1 MAGQSPAG
9 VGSGPRPKILAW
21 VHHHRE
27 AAAMSVEKLL
37 REPISNIFTVLVI
50 AVALALPTFGLALAS
65 AVNQEVS
72 RLEAPPQLSVLTEAS
87 LTLEDAKQ
95 LAKKIERQPGVAS
108 VKVIDRD
115 TALTEFIEATGLDA
129 LSSRLNS
136 NPLPHTLWLYP
147 ASNIRSA
154 GLAQLSQD
162 LKALPGIA
170 EVILDSRWLERL
182 EAFIALA
189 RSIALALGV
198 AMALGV
204 VLTLGNTLRLGIE
217 SRREEIVVIKLIG
230 GGNAFAR
237 RPFLYTG
244 ALLGALGGLVS
255 GLLIFITFEVLNA
268 PISQLFE
275 LYDRSAAVSVFG
287 FGDLV
292 LLVTVGSVLGWI
304 SACYSVQ
311 LHLARIEPR

>member
-1 MAGQSPAG
+1 MARQSSAG
-9 VGSGPRPKILAW
+9 FGSGPRPRVLAW
-21 VHHHRE
+21 AHHHRK
-27 AAAMSVEKLL
+27 AAVMSVEKLF
-37 REPISNIFTVLVI
+37 REPISNMLTVFVI
-50 AVALALPTFGLALAS
+50 AIALALPTFGLALAN
-65 AVNQEVS
+65 AVTQEVN
-72 RLEAPPQLSVLTEAS
+72 RLDAPPQLSVLTESS
-87 LTLEDAKQ
+87 LTLDEARR
-95 LAKKIERQPGVAS
+95 LAEKIERQPGVAS

-129 LSSRLNS
+129 LSSRLDS

-147 ASNIRSA
+147 VSNIRSA

>member
-1 MAGQSPAG
+1 MVGQSPAG
-9 VGSGPRPKILAW
+9 AGSGPRPQVLAW
-21 VHHHRE
+21 AYHHR
-27 AAAMSVEKLL
+27 AAAKTSVEKML
-37 REPISNIFTVLVI
+37 REPISNTLTVLVI
-50 AVALALPTFGLALAS
+50 AFALALPTFGLALAN
-65 AVNQEVS
+65 AVNQEVK
-72 RLEAPPQLSVLTEAS
+72 RLDAPPQLSLLTES
-87 LTLEDAKQ
+87 RVTLDDAKL
-95 LAKKIERQPGVAS
+95 LAERIALRPGVAS

-129 LSSRLNS
+129 LSSRLES

-147 ASNIRSA
+147 APNIRSA
-154 GLAQLSQD
+154 GLEQLSQD
-162 LKALPGIA
+162 LTVLPGVA
-170 EVILDSRWLERL
+170 EVVLDSRWLERL
-182 EAFIALA
+182 EAFLALA
-189 RSIALALGV
+189 RSIAVALGM

-244 ALLGALGGLVS
+244 ALIGALGGLVS
-255 GLLIFITFEVLNA
+255 GVLIFMTLEILNA

-275 LYDRSAAVSVFG
+275 LYDRS
-287 FGDLV
+287 
-292 LLVTVGSVLGWI
+292 VTVAIFDLSDLTVLVGLGSVLGWT

-311 LHLARIEPR
+311 LHLTRIQPR

>member
-9 VGSGPRPKILAW
+9 VGSGPRPQLLAW
-21 VHHHRE
+21 AHHHRE
-27 AAAMSVEKLL
+27 AAKTSVEKLL
-37 REPISNIFTVLVI
+37 REPISNSLTVLVI
-50 AVALALPTFGLALAS
+50 AIALALPTFGLALAS
-65 AVNQEVS
+65 AVNQEVK
-72 RLEAPPQLSVLTEAS
+72 RLDAPPQLSLLTES
-87 LTLEDAKQ
+87 RLTLDDAKR
-95 LAKKIERQPGVAS
+95 LAERIALRPGVAS

-129 LSSRLNS
+129 LSSRLES

-147 ASNIRSA
+147 APNIRSA

-162 LKALPGIA
+162 LTVLPGVA
-170 EVILDSRWLERL
+170 EVVLDSRWLERL
-182 EAFIALA
+182 EAFLALA
-189 RSIALALGV
+189 RSIAVALGV

-244 ALLGALGGLVS
+244 ALIGALGGLVS
-255 GLLIFITFEVLNA
+255 GVLIFMTLEILNA

-275 LYDRSAAVSVFG
+275 LYDRSITVAIFG
-287 FGDLV
+287 LSDLTV
-292 LLVTVGSVLGWI
+292 LVALGSVLGWI

-311 LHLARIEPR
+311 LHLARIQPR

>member
-27 AAAMSVEKLL
+27 AAAMSVEKLV
-37 REPISNIFTVLVI
+37 REPISNMLTVFVMAI
-50 AVALALPTFGLALAS
+50 ALALPTFGLALAS
-65 AVNQEVS
+65 AVNHEVN
-72 RLEAPPQLSVLTEAS
+72 RLDAPPQLSVLTEGS

-244 ALLGALGGLVS
+244 ALMGALGGLVS
-255 GLLIFITFEVLNA
+255 GLLIFITFKMLNA

>member
-1 MAGQSPAG
+1 MAGQSPAEL
-9 VGSGPRPKILAW
+9 GSGPRPQLLAW
-21 VHHHRE
+21 AHHHRE
-27 AAAMSVEKLL
+27 AAKTSVEKLL
-37 REPISNIFTVLVI
+37 REPISNSLTVLVI
-50 AVALALPTFGLALAS
+50 AIALALPTFGLALAS
-65 AVNQEVS
+65 AVNQEVK
-72 RLEAPPQLSVLTEAS
+72 RLDAPPQLSLLTES
-87 LTLEDAKQ
+87 RLTLDDAKR
-95 LAKKIERQPGVAS
+95 LAERIALRPGVAS

-115 TALTEFIEATGLDA
+115 TALKEFIEATGLDA
-129 LSSRLNS
+129 LSSRLES
-136 NPLPHTLWLYP
+136 NRLPHTLWLYP

-162 LKALPGIA
+162 LTVLPGVA
-170 EVILDSRWLERL
+170 EVVLDSRWLERL
-182 EAFIALA
+182 EAFLALA
-189 RSIALALGV
+189 RSIAVALGV

-244 ALLGALGGLVS
+244 ALIGALGGLVS
-255 GLLIFITFEVLNA
+255 GVLIFMTLEILNA

-275 LYDRSAAVSVFG
+275 LYDRSITVAIFG
-287 FGDLV
+287 LSDLTV
-292 LLVTVGSVLGWI
+292 LVGLGLVLGWI

-311 LHLARIEPR
+311 LHLARIQPR

>member
-27 AAAMSVEKLL
+27 AAAMSVEKLF
-37 REPISNIFTVLVI
+37 REPISNMLTIFVI
-50 AVALALPTFGLALAS
+50 AIALALPTFGLALAN
-65 AVNQEVS
+65 AVNQEVN
-72 RLEAPPQLSVLTEAS
+72 RLDAPPQLSVLTESS
-87 LTLEDAKQ
+87 LTLDEAKR
-95 LAKKIERQPGVAS
+95 LAEKIERQPGVAS
-108 VKVIDRD
+108 VKVVDRD
-115 TALTEFIEATGLDA
+115 TALTEFIEATGLSA
-129 LSSRLNS
+129 LSSRMEN

-217 SRREEIVVIKLIG
+217 SRRGEIVVIKLIG

-275 LYDRSAAVSVFG
+275 LYDRSAAVTVFG

-292 LLVTVGSVLGWI
+292 LLVIVGSVLGWI

-311 LHLARIEPR
+311 LHLARIQPR

>member
-27 AAAMSVEKLL
+27 AAAMSVEKLV
-37 REPISNIFTVLVI
+37 REPISNMLTVFVI
-50 AVALALPTFGLALAS
+50 AIALALPTFGLALAN
-65 AVNQEVS
+65 AVNQEVN
-72 RLEAPPQLSVLTEAS
+72 RLDAPPQLSVLTESS
-87 LTLEDAKQ
+87 LTLDEAKR

-115 TALTEFIEATGLDA
+115 TALTEFIEATGLSA
-129 LSSRLNS
+129 LSSRMEN

-162 LKALPGIA
+162 LQALPGIA

-275 LYDRSAAVSVFG
+275 LYDRSADVTAFG
-287 FGDLV
+287 FGDLI
-292 LLVTVGSVLGWI
+292 LLVIVGSVLGWI

-311 LHLARIEPR
+311 LHLARIQPR

>member
-9 VGSGPRPKILAW
+9 VGSGAMPQLLAW
-21 VHHHRE
+21 AHHHRE
-27 AAAMSVEKLL
+27 AAKTSVEKLL
-37 REPISNIFTVLVI
+37 REPISNSLTVLVI
-50 AVALALPTFGLALAS
+50 AIALALPTFGLALAS
-65 AVNQEVS
+65 AVNQEVK
-72 RLEAPPQLSVLTEAS
+72 RLDAPPQLSLLTES
-87 LTLEDAKQ
+87 RLTLDDAKR
-95 LAKKIERQPGVAS
+95 LAERIALRPGVAS

-129 LSSRLNS
+129 LSSRLES

-147 ASNIRSA
+147 APNIRSA

-162 LKALPGIA
+162 LTVLPGVA
-170 EVILDSRWLERL
+170 EVVLDSRWLERL
-182 EAFIALA
+182 EAFLALA
-189 RSIALALGV
+189 RSIAVALGV

-244 ALLGALGGLVS
+244 ALIGALGGLVS
-255 GLLIFITFEVLNA
+255 GVLIFMTLEILNA

-275 LYDRSAAVSVFG
+275 LYDRSITVAIFG
-287 FGDLV
+287 LSDLTV
-292 LLVTVGSVLGWI
+292 LVGLGLVLGWI

-311 LHLARIEPR
+311 LHLARIQPR

>member
-27 AAAMSVEKLL
+27 AAAMSVEKLV
-37 REPISNIFTVLVI
+37 REPISNMLTVFVI
-50 AVALALPTFGLALAS
+50 AIALALPTFGLALAS

-72 RLEAPPQLSVLTEAS
+72 RLDAPPQLSVLTEAS

-154 GLAQLSQD
+154 GLVQLSQD

-182 EAFIALA
+182 EAFIALV

-244 ALLGALGGLVS
+244 ALMGLLGGLVS

-275 LYDRSAAVSVFG
+275 LYDRSAAVAVFG
-287 FGDLV
+287 FGDLMM
-292 LLVTVGSVLGWI
+292 LVTVGSVLGWI

-311 LHLARIEPR
+311 LHLARIQPR

>member
-9 VGSGPRPKILAW
+9 VGSGPRPRVLAW
-21 VHHHRE
+21 AHHHRE
-27 AAAMSVEKLL
+27 AAIMSVEKFF
-37 REPISNIFTVLVI
+37 REPISNALTVFVI
-50 AVALALPTFGLALAS
+50 AIALALPTFGLALAS
-65 AVNQEVS
+65 AVNQEVN
-72 RLEAPPQLSVLTEAS
+72 RLDAPPQLSVLTETS
-87 LTLEDAKQ
+87 LTLEDAKR
-95 LAKKIERQPGVAS
+95 LAEKIERQPGVAL

-115 TALTEFIEATGLDA
+115 TALTEFIEATGLSA
-129 LSSRLNS
+129 LSSRMES

-154 GLAQLSQD
+154 GLAQISQD

-198 AMALGV
+198 AMGLGV

-244 ALLGALGGLVS
+244 ALMGAFGGLVS
-255 GLLIFITFEVLNA
+255 GLLMFITFEVLSA

-275 LYDRSAAVSVFG
+275 LYDRSAAVTVFG
-287 FGDLV
+287 FEDLL
-292 LLVTVGSVLGWI
+292 LLVAVGSVLGWI

-311 LHLARIEPR
+311 LHLARIQPR

>member
-1 MAGQSPAG
+1 MVGQSPAG
-9 VGSGPRPKILAW
+9 VGSGPRPQVLAW
-21 VHHHRE
+21 VYHHRD
-27 AAAMSVEKLL
+27 AAKTSVEKML
-37 REPISNIFTVLVI
+37 REPISNTLTVLVI
-50 AVALALPTFGLALAS
+50 AIALALPTFGLALAN
-65 AVNQEVS
+65 AVNQEVK
-72 RLEAPPQLSVLTEAS
+72 RLDARPQLSLLTES
-87 LTLEDAKQ
+87 RMTLDDAKR
-95 LAKKIERQPGVAS
+95 LAERIALRPGVAS

-129 LSSRLNS
+129 LSSRLES

-147 ASNIRSA
+147 APNIRSA

-162 LKALPGIA
+162 LKVLPGVA
-170 EVILDSRWLERL
+170 EVVLDTRWLERL
-182 EAFIALA
+182 EAFFALL
-189 RSIALALGV
+189 RSIAVALGV

-230 GGNAFAR
+230 GGNSFAR

-244 ALLGALGGLVS
+244 ALIGALGGLVS
-255 GLLIFITFEVLNA
+255 GVLIFMTLEILNA

-275 LYDRSAAVSVFG
+275 LYDRSITVAIFG
-287 FGDLV
+287 LSDLTA
-292 LLVTVGSVLGWI
+292 LVGLGSVLGWI

-311 LHLARIEPR
+311 LHLARIQPR

>member
-1 MAGQSPAG
+1 MVGQSPAG
-9 VGSGPRPKILAW
+9 VGSGPRPQVLAW
-21 VHHHRE
+21 AYHHR
-27 AAAMSVEKLL
+27 AAAKTSVEKML
-37 REPISNIFTVLVI
+37 REPISNTLTVLVI
-50 AVALALPTFGLALAS
+50 AIALALPTFGLALAN
-65 AVNQEVS
+65 AVNQEVK
-72 RLEAPPQLSVLTEAS
+72 RLDAPPQLSLLTES
-87 LTLEDAKQ
+87 RVTLDDAKL
-95 LAKKIERQPGVAS
+95 LAERIALRPGVAS

-129 LSSRLNS
+129 LSSRLES

-147 ASNIRSA
+147 APNIRSA
-154 GLAQLSQD
+154 GLEQLSQD
-162 LKALPGIA
+162 LTVLPGVA
-170 EVILDSRWLERL
+170 EVVLDSRWLERL
-182 EAFIALA
+182 EAFLALA
-189 RSIALALGV
+189 RSIAVALGM

-244 ALLGALGGLVS
+244 ALIGALGGLVS
-255 GLLIFITFEVLNA
+255 GVLIFMTLEILNA

-275 LYDRSAAVSVFG
+275 LYDRSITVAIF
-287 FGDLV
+287 DLSDLTV
-292 LLVTVGSVLGWI
+292 LVGLGSVLGWT

-311 LHLARIEPR
+311 LHLTRIQPR

>member
-95 LAKKIERQPGVAS
+95 LAKKIKRQPGVAS

>member
-27 AAAMSVEKLL
+27 AAAMSVEKLF
-37 REPISNIFTVLVI
+37 REPISNMFTVLVI
-50 AVALALPTFGLALAS
+50 AIALALPTFGLALAS
-65 AVNQEVS
+65 AVNQEVN
-72 RLEAPPQLSVLTEAS
+72 RLDAPPQLSVLTEAN

-182 EAFIALA
+182 EALIALA

-244 ALLGALGGLVS
+244 ALMGALGGLVS
-255 GLLIFITFEVLNA
+255 GLLIFITFKMLNA

-292 LLVTVGSVLGWI
+292 LLVVVGSVLGWI

>member
-27 AAAMSVEKLL
+27 AATMSVEKLF
-37 REPISNIFTVLVI
+37 REPISNLLTIFVI
-50 AVALALPTFGLALAS
+50 AIALALPTFGLALAN
-65 AVNQEVS
+65 AVNQEVN
-72 RLEAPPQLSVLTEAS
+72 RLDAPPQLSVLTESS
-87 LTLEDAKQ
+87 LTLDEAKL
-95 LAKKIERQPGVAS
+95 LAEKIERQPGVAS

-115 TALTEFIEATGLDA
+115 TALTEFIEATGLSA
-129 LSSRLNS
+129 LSSRMEN

-255 GLLIFITFEVLNA
+255 GLLIFITFGVLKA

-275 LYDRSAAVSVFG
+275 LYDRSAAVAVFG
-287 FGDLV
+287 YGDLV
-292 LLVTVGSVLGWI
+292 LLVVVGSVLGWI

-311 LHLARIEPR
+311 LHLARIQPR

>member
-27 AAAMSVEKLL
+27 AAAMSVEKLV
-37 REPISNIFTVLVI
+37 REPISNMLTVFVI
-50 AVALALPTFGLALAS
+50 AIALALPTFGLALAN
-65 AVNQEVS
+65 AVNQEVN
-72 RLEAPPQLSVLTEAS
+72 RLDAPPQLSVLTESS
-87 LTLEDAKQ
+87 LTLDEAKQ

-244 ALLGALGGLVS
+244 ALMGALGGLVS
-255 GLLIFITFEVLNA
+255 GLLIFITFKLLNA

>member
-27 AAAMSVEKLL
+27 AAAMSVEKLF
-37 REPISNIFTVLVI
+37 REPISNMLTIFVI
-50 AVALALPTFGLALAS
+50 AIALALPTFGLALAN
-65 AVNQEVS
+65 AVNQEVN
-72 RLEAPPQLSVLTEAS
+72 RLDAPPQLSVLTESS
-87 LTLEDAKQ
+87 LTLDEAKR
-95 LAKKIERQPGVAS
+95 LAEKIERQPGVAS

-115 TALTEFIEATGLDA
+115 TALTEFIEATGLSA
-129 LSSRLNS
+129 LSSRMEN

-244 ALLGALGGLVS
+244 ALLGALAGLVS

-275 LYDRSAAVSVFG
+275 LYDRSAAVTVFG

-292 LLVTVGSVLGWI
+292 LLVVVGSVLGWI

-311 LHLARIEPR
+311 LHLARIQPR

>member
-9 VGSGPRPKILAW
+9 VGSGPRPRALAW

-27 AAAMSVEKLL
+27 AAVTSVEKLL
-37 REPISNIFTVLVI
+37 REPVSNTLTVLVI
-50 AVALALPTFGLALAS
+50 AIALALPTFGLALVS
-65 AVNQEVS
+65 AVNQELN
-72 RLEAPPQLSVLTEAS
+72 RLDAPPQLSVLTEAS
-87 LTLEDAKQ
+87 LTLDDAKR
-95 LAKKIERQPGVAS
+95 LAEKIERQPGVAS

-115 TALTEFIEATGLDA
+115 TALTEFIAATGLEA
-129 LSSRLNS
+129 LSSRLDS

-147 ASNIRSA
+147 SSNIRSA

-170 EVILDSRWLERL
+170 DVILDSRWLERL

-189 RSIALALGV
+189 RSVALALGA

-255 GLLIFITFEVLNA
+255 GLLIFMTFEALKA
-268 PISQLFE
+268 PIAQLFD

-287 FGDLV
+287 FEDFI
-292 LLVTVGSVLGWI
+292 LLMSLGSALGWI

-311 LHLARIEPR
+311 LHLARIQPR

>member
-1 MAGQSPAG
+1 M
-9 VGSGPRPKILAW
+9 L
-21 VHHHRE
+21 
-27 AAAMSVEKLL
+27 
-37 REPISNIFTVLVI
+37 TVLVI
-50 AVALALPTFGLALAS
+50 AIALALPTFGLALAN
-65 AVNQEVS
+65 AVNQEVK
-72 RLEAPPQLSVLTEAS
+72 RLDAPPQLSLLTES
-87 LTLEDAKQ
+87 RVTLDDAKL
-95 LAKKIERQPGVAS
+95 LAERIALRPGVAS

-129 LSSRLNS
+129 LSSRLES

-147 ASNIRSA
+147 APNIRSA
-154 GLAQLSQD
+154 GLEQLSQD
-162 LKALPGIA
+162 LTVLPGVA
-170 EVILDSRWLERL
+170 EVVLDSRWLERL
-182 EAFIALA
+182 EAFLALA
-189 RSIALALGV
+189 RSIAVALGM

-244 ALLGALGGLVS
+244 ALIGALGGLVS
-255 GLLIFITFEVLNA
+255 GVLIFMTLEILNA

-275 LYDRSAAVSVFG
+275 LYDRSITVAIF
-287 FGDLV
+287 DLSDLTV
-292 LLVTVGSVLGWI
+292 LVGLGSVLGWT

-311 LHLARIEPR
+311 LHLTRIQPR

>member
-9 VGSGPRPKILAW
+9 VGSGPRPRVLAW
-21 VHHHRE
+21 AHHHRD
-27 AAAMSVEKLL
+27 AAIMSVEKLL
-37 REPISNIFTVLVI
+37 REPISNLLTVLVI
-50 AVALALPTFGLALAS
+50 AIALALPTFGLALAS
-65 AVNQEVS
+65 AVNQEIN
-72 RLEAPPQLSVLTEAS
+72 RLDAPPQLSVLTEAG

-95 LAKKIERQPGVAS
+95 LAKTIERQPGVAS

-129 LSSRLNS
+129 LSSRLDS

-154 GLAQLSQD
+154 GLAQLSKD

-182 EAFIALA
+182 EAFIALG

-244 ALLGALGGLVS
+244 ALMGALGGLVS
-255 GLLIFITFEVLNA
+255 GLLIFITLEVLKA
-268 PISQLFE
+268 PIYQLFA
-275 LYDRSAAVSVFG
+275 LYDRSATVSVFG

-292 LLVTVGSVLGWI
+292 LLVGIGGVLGWI

-311 LHLARIEPR
+311 LHLARIQPR

>member
-1 MAGQSPAG
+1 MVGQSPAG
-9 VGSGPRPKILAW
+9 VGSGPRPQVLAW
-21 VHHHRE
+21 AYHHR
-27 AAAMSVEKLL
+27 AAAKTSVEKML
-37 REPISNIFTVLVI
+37 REPISNTLTVLVI
-50 AVALALPTFGLALAS
+50 AIALALPTFGLALAN
-65 AVNQEVS
+65 AVNQEVK
-72 RLEAPPQLSVLTEAS
+72 RLDAPPQLSLLTES
-87 LTLEDAKQ
+87 RVTLDDAKL
-95 LAKKIERQPGVAS
+95 LAERIALRPGVAS

-129 LSSRLNS
+129 LSSRLES

-147 ASNIRSA
+147 APNIRSA
-154 GLAQLSQD
+154 GLEQLSQD
-162 LKALPGIA
+162 LTVLPGVA
-170 EVILDSRWLERL
+170 EVVLDSRWLERL
-182 EAFIALA
+182 EAFLALA
-189 RSIALALGV
+189 RSIAVALGM

-244 ALLGALGGLVS
+244 ALIGALGGLVS
-255 GLLIFITFEVLNA
+255 GVLIFMTLEILYA

-275 LYDRSAAVSVFG
+275 LYDRSITVAIF
-287 FGDLV
+287 DLSDLTV
-292 LLVTVGSVLGWI
+292 LVGLGSVLGWT

-311 LHLARIEPR
+311 LHLTRIQPR